1 MEEIYWLTR
10 LDGLRTCLTVFLV
23 ISCIALAIFIIVRIA
38 TEQYAEWGSC
48 LEYNKRWVKI
58 ASGWIKGLI
67 PGVIVFATSLVF
79 VPSTKEAFLIYGVGG
94 AIDFVR
100 SDETAK
106 KLPHKVVL
114 AADKYLEELL
124 SDDDT
129 LKKKKRSRDE
139 EDD

>member
-10 LDGLRTCLTVFLV
+10 LDGVRTCLTTFLV
-23 ISCIALAIFIIVRIA
+23 FSSIALIVFMFVRII
-38 TEQYAEWGSC
+38 TEQYAEAGSYPD
-48 LEYNKRWVKI
+48 YNNKWTKI

-67 PGVIVFATSLVF
+67 PTVVLFSASLVF

-100 SDETAK
+100 SDDVAK

-124 SDDDT
+124 SDESS
-129 LKKKKRSRDE
+129 KKKLRE
-139 EDD
+139 EE

>member
-10 LDGLRTCLTVFLV
+10 LDGLRACLTTFLV
-23 ISCIALAIFIIVRIA
+23 ISSIALIVFVLVRIIA
-38 TEQYAEWGSC
+38 EQYAETGC
-48 LEYNKRWVKI
+48 YPDYNNKWTKI

-67 PGVIVFATSLVF
+67 PTVVLFSASLVF

-100 SDETAK
+100 SDDVAK

-124 SDDDT
+124 SDESS
-129 LKKKKRSRDE
+129 KKKKSREEDE
-139 EDD
+139 E

>member
-10 LDGLRTCLTVFLV
+10 LDGLRTCLIIFLV
-23 ISCIALAIFIIVRIA
+23 ISCIALAIFTIVRIA
-38 TEQYAEWGSC
+38 TEQCAECGSYPD
-48 LEYNKRWVKI
+48 YNRRWVKI

-124 SDDDT
+124 SDEPSS
-129 LKKKKRSRDE
+129 KKKSRDE